1 MHIFYF
7 FYPQFKKFKEF
18 LIQVL
23 HENKHFS
30 GKISTMEFL
39 KLPSELSEIIN
50 SFRERAIMLS
60 RMARNNRCVHVNTY
74 NGIISEIVKRG
85 F

>member
-1 MHIFYF
+1 
-7 FYPQFKKFKEF
+7 
-18 LIQVL
+18 
-23 HENKHFS
+23 
-30 GKISTMEFL
+30 MEFL

-60 RMARNNRCVHVNTY
+60 RMARNNRCVHVNMY